1 MMPHERRFRRLV
13 RSMLARG
20 IKPTPTV
27 INRYLGRT
35 GRRRMNMLNGRETT
49 WRREELLAAG
59 WTEPTLYQ
67 DQRPNGEFDY
77 PWYSRW
83 SPPR

>member
-35 GRRRMNMLNGRETT
+35 NRQRLNSINGREAR

-59 WTEPTLYQ
+59 WREPSFLIMEPDGTIGYST
-67 DQRPNGEFDY
+67 
-77 PWYSRW
+77 PWE
-83 SPPR
+83 PPR